1 MRADATVAVIVPAL
15 NEERSI
21 GLVLAAIPG
30 WVDDVIVA
38 DNGSTDRTAEI
49 ARAHGARVVGEPAPG
64 YGAACLAGIAALD
77 GAEVVVFLDGDH
89 SDDAGSMA
97 ALVDPITAGEAD
109 MVLGSRV
116 LGECEPGAL
125 SLHQR
130 LGNRLAC
137 GLIRLTWRADYSDLG
152 PFRALSYRALREIA
166 MDEAR
171 PRLDH
176 RDAGAGGAPGP
187 AGARDAD
194 ALSAPG
200 RQIEDIGQHNGHAAR
215 GLGHIL
221 RNLSRG
227 REPTAGIRP
236 RAFVQDAALTSLRAA
251 RSASSARTSRSIR
264 PWAISGNARC
274 STPAA
279 P

>member
-166 MDEAR
+166 MDER
-171 PRLDH
+171 
-176 RDAGAGGAPGP
+176 
-187 AGARDAD
+187 
-194 ALSAPG
+194 
-200 RQIEDIGQHNGHAAR
+200 GH
-215 GLGHIL
+215 GWTT
-221 RNLSRG
+221 
-227 REPTAGIRP
+227 EMQ
-236 RAFVQDAALTSLRAA
+236 VRAA
-251 RSASSARTSRSIR
+251 RQGLRVRETPTRYRRRVGKSK
-264 PWAISGNARC
+264 ISGSITGTLRAGWGIFSVIFREAV
-274 STPAA
+274 SPRQGSDPGRSFRTPR
-279 P
+279 